1 MLIVFKKMFYIFAVL
16 LVNLYICEYIGNK
29 FTARIELRRGYRI
42 TRIRGAGFPLIR
54 FFKYL
59 SRDNKINIWT
69 FFIFL
74 LSFLMWSAVP
84 ITANLVLIEMDY
96 SLLVAITFYIG
107 LIIILFFN
115 SSRNSY
121 SAIFSEASK
130 KVLILL
136 SFLAPVLFS
145 IVSIVL
151 ISKTLSLKEIVNSQ
165 YQYWN
170 IIFQPLGF
178 ITFFISLFLQ
188 LKLLGISRKSYLST
202 EIDIGK
208 EGIGLGKIV
217 EKISVYMIVLF
228 LIIILN
234 ILYLGGWQNIYF
246 IRGEII
252 LAVKFYF
259 IFILLLLMDKTIG
272 RIDSY
277 KLLVRINW
285 KFLIPVSLVNFIV
298 TLGFFIARNVY
309 NLI

>member
-1 MLIVFKKMFYIFAVL
+1 MLFVFKKMFYIFTVL

-96 SLLVAITFYIG
+96 SLLIAITFYIG

-115 SSRNSY
+115 SSRTSY

-136 SFLAPVLFS
+136 SYLAPVLFS

-217 EKISVYMIVLF
+217 EKISAYMIVLF

-246 IRGEII
+246 IRGEIM

-298 TLGFFIARNVY
+298 TLGFFIARNKY
-309 NLI
+309 SLI

>member
-1 MLIVFKKMFYIFAVL
+1 MLFVLKKIFYIFAIL

-29 FTARIELRRGYRI
+29 LTARTELRRGYRI
-42 TRIRGAGFPLIR
+42 TRRRGDGFPLIR

-59 SRDNKINIWT
+59 SRDSRINIWT

-74 LSFLMWSAVP
+74 LSFLMWSAIP

-96 SLLVAITFYIG
+96 SLPVAITFYIG

-115 SSRNSY
+115 SSRTSY

-165 YQYWN
+165 YQHWN

-228 LIIILN
+228 LITILN

-246 IRGEII
+246 IRGEIV

-259 IFILLLLMDKTIG
+259 IFILLLLMGKAIG

-285 KFLIPVSLVNFIV
+285 KFLIPVSLFNFIV
-298 TLGFFIARNVY
+298 TLGF
-309 NLI
+309 L

>member
-29 FTARIELRRGYRI
+29 LTARMELRRGYRI

>member
-1 MLIVFKKMFYIFAVL
+1 MLFIFKKMFYIFTVL

-29 FTARIELRRGYRI
+29 ITARIELRRGYRI

-59 SRDNKINIWT
+59 SRDNKINFWT

-96 SLLVAITFYIG
+96 SLPVAITFYIG

-115 SSRNSY
+115 SSRTSY

-136 SFLAPVLFS
+136 SFLLPILFS
-145 IVSIVL
+145 TVSIVL

-234 ILYLGGWQNIYF
+234 ILYLGGWQKIYF

-259 IFILLLLMDKTIG
+259 IFILLLLMDKAIG
-272 RIDSY
+272 RVDSY

>member
-1 MLIVFKKMFYIFAVL
+1 MLFVFKKMFYIFAVL

-29 FTARIELRRGYRI
+29 LTARIELRRGYRI

-115 SSRNSY
+115 SSRTSY

-136 SFLAPVLFS
+136 SYLAPVLFS

-246 IRGEII
+246 IRGEIM

-298 TLGFFIARNVY
+298 TLGFFIARNEY
-309 NLI
+309 SLI

>member
-1 MLIVFKKMFYIFAVL
+1 MLFVFKKMFYIFAVL

-59 SRDNKINIWT
+59 ARDSKINIWT

-84 ITANLVLIEMDY
+84 ITASLVLIEMDY

-115 SSRNSY
+115 SSRTSY

-136 SFLAPVLFS
+136 SFLLPILFS
-145 IVSIVL
+145 TVSIVL

-170 IIFQPLGF
+170 IILQPLGF

-188 LKLLGISRKSYLST
+188 LKLLGIIRKSYLST

-217 EKISVYMIVLF
+217 EKISAYMIVLF

-252 LAVKFYF
+252 LTVKFYF
-259 IFILLLLMDKTIG
+259 IFILLLLMDKAIG

-298 TLGFFIARNVY
+298 TLGFFITRNVY

>member
-1 MLIVFKKMFYIFAVL
+1 MFYIFTVL

-29 FTARIELRRGYRI
+29 ITARIELRRGYRI

-59 SRDNKINIWT
+59 SRDNKINFWT

-115 SSRNSY
+115 SSRTSY

-136 SFLAPVLFS
+136 SFLLPILFS
-145 IVSIVL
+145 TVSIVL

-234 ILYLGGWQNIYF
+234 ILYLGGWQKIYF

-259 IFILLLLMDKTIG
+259 IFILLLLMDKAIG
-272 RIDSY
+272 RVDSY

>member
-1 MLIVFKKMFYIFAVL
+1 MLFIFKKMFYIFTVL

-29 FTARIELRRGYRI
+29 ITARIELRRGYRI

-59 SRDNKINIWT
+59 SRDNKINFWT

-96 SLLVAITFYIG
+96 SLPVAITFYIG

-115 SSRNSY
+115 SSRTSY

-136 SFLAPVLFS
+136 SFLLPILFS
-145 IVSIVL
+145 TVSIVL

-234 ILYLGGWQNIYF
+234 ILYLGGWQKIYF

-259 IFILLLLMDKTIG
+259 IFILLLLMDKAIG

>member
-1 MLIVFKKMFYIFAVL
+1 MLFVFKKMFYIFAVL

-29 FTARIELRRGYRI
+29 LTARIELRRGYRI

-84 ITANLVLIEMDY
+84 ITANLVLIETDY

-115 SSRNSY
+115 SSRTSY

-170 IIFQPLGF
+170 IILQPLGF

-234 ILYLGGWQNIYF
+234 ILYLGGWQNIHF
-246 IRGEII
+246 IRGEIM

-298 TLGFFIARNVY
+298 TLGFFIARNKY
-309 NLI
+309 SLI

>member
-1 MLIVFKKMFYIFAVL
+1 MLFIFKKMFYIFTAL
-16 LVNLYICEYIGNK
+16 LVNLYICEYISNK
-29 FTARIELRRGYRI
+29 LTARIELRRGYRI

-59 SRDNKINIWT
+59 SRDSKINIWT

-84 ITANLVLIEMDY
+84 ITANLVLVEMDY

-115 SSRNSY
+115 SSRTSY

-165 YQYWN
+165 YQHWN

-188 LKLLGISRKSYLST
+188 LKLLGLSRKSYLST

-234 ILYLGGWQNIYF
+234 ILYLGGWQDIHF
-246 IRGEII
+246 IRGEIM

-259 IFILLLLMDKTIG
+259 IFILVLLMDKTIG

-298 TLGFFIARNVY
+298 TLGFFIARNEY
-309 NLI
+309 SLI

>member
-1 MLIVFKKMFYIFAVL
+1 MLFVFKKMFYIFTVL

-96 SLLVAITFYIG
+96 SLLIAITFYIG

-115 SSRNSY
+115 SSRTSY

-246 IRGEII
+246 IRGEIM

-298 TLGFFIARNVY
+298 TLGFFIARNKY
-309 NLI
+309 SLI

>member
-1 MLIVFKKMFYIFAVL
+1 MFYIFTVL

-29 FTARIELRRGYRI
+29 LTARIELRRGYRI

-115 SSRNSY
+115 SSRTSY

-246 IRGEII
+246 IRGEIM

-259 IFILLLLMDKTIG
+259 IFILLLLMDKTIV

-298 TLGFFIARNVY
+298 TLGFFIARNKY
-309 NLI
+309 SLI

>member
-29 FTARIELRRGYRI
+29 LTARIELRRGYRI

-74 LSFLMWSAVP
+74 LSFLIWSAVP

-96 SLLVAITFYIG
+96 SLLIATTFYIG

-115 SSRNSY
+115 SSRTSY
-121 SAIFSEASK
+121 NAIFSEASK

-217 EKISVYMIVLF
+217 EKISAYMIVLF

-246 IRGEII
+246 IRGEIM

-298 TLGFFIARNVY
+298 TLGFFIARNKY
-309 NLI
+309 SLI

>member
-1 MLIVFKKMFYIFAVL
+1 MLFIFKKMFYIFTVL
-16 LVNLYICEYIGNK
+16 LVNLYICEYISNK
-29 FTARIELRRGYRI
+29 LTARIELRRGYRI
-42 TRIRGAGFPLIR
+42 TRMSGAGFPLLR
-54 FFKYL
+54 LFKYL
-59 SRDNKINIWT
+59 SRDSKINIWT
-69 FFIFL
+69 FFVFL

-115 SSRNSY
+115 SSRTSY

-151 ISKTLSLKEIVNSQ
+151 ISKTLSLREIVNSQ

-234 ILYLGGWQNIYF
+234 ILYLGGWQDIHF
-246 IRGEII
+246 IRGEIM

-298 TLGFFIARNVY
+298 TLGFFIARNEY
-309 NLI
+309 SLI

>member
-29 FTARIELRRGYRI
+29 LTARIELRRGYRI

-115 SSRNSY
+115 SSRTSY

-178 ITFFISLFLQ
+178 ITFLISLFLQ

-234 ILYLGGWQNIYF
+234 ILYLGGWQKIYF
-246 IRGEII
+246 IRGEIM

-298 TLGFFIARNVY
+298 TLGFFIARNKY
-309 NLI
+309 SLI

>member
-1 MLIVFKKMFYIFAVL
+1 MLFVFKKMFYIFAVL

-59 SRDNKINIWT
+59 ARDSKINIWT

-84 ITANLVLIEMDY
+84 ITASLVLIEMDY

-115 SSRNSY
+115 SSRTSY

-136 SFLAPVLFS
+136 SFLLPILFS
-145 IVSIVL
+145 TVSIVL

-170 IIFQPLGF
+170 IILQPLGF

-217 EKISVYMIVLF
+217 EKISAYMIVLF

-259 IFILLLLMDKTIG
+259 IFILLLLMDKAIG

-277 KLLVRINW
+277 KLLVRIN
-285 KFLIPVSLVNFIV
+285 
-298 TLGFFIARNVY
+298 
-309 NLI
+309 

>member
-1 MLIVFKKMFYIFAVL
+1 MLFVFKKMFYIFAVL

-115 SSRNSY
+115 SSRTSY

-246 IRGEII
+246 IRGEIM

-285 KFLIPVSLVNFIV
+285 KFLIPVSLVNFII
-298 TLGFFIARNVY
+298 TLGFFIARNEY
-309 NLI
+309 SLI

>member
-1 MLIVFKKMFYIFAVL
+1 MLFVFKKMFYIFAVL

-29 FTARIELRRGYRI
+29 LTARIELRRGYRI

-115 SSRNSY
+115 SSRTSY
-121 SAIFSEASK
+121 NAIFSEASK

-246 IRGEII
+246 IRGEIM

-298 TLGFFIARNVY
+298 TLGFFIARNKY
-309 NLI
+309 SLI

>member
-1 MLIVFKKMFYIFAVL
+1 MLFVLKKMIYILAL
-16 LVNLYICEYIGNK
+16 LMVNLYVCEYISNK
-29 FTARIELRRGYRI
+29 LTARMELRRGYRT
-42 TRIRGAGFPLIR
+42 TRARGIGFPLVR

-59 SRDNKINIWT
+59 SRDEKINIWT

-74 LSFLMWSAVP
+74 LSFLIWSVVP

-96 SLLVAITFYIG
+96 SLLIAITFYIG
-107 LIIILFFN
+107 LIIMLFFN
-115 SSRNSY
+115 SSRTSY
-121 SAIFSEASK
+121 SAVFSETGK

-136 SFLAPVLFS
+136 SFLLPVLFS
-145 IVSIVL
+145 VASIVL

-170 IIFQPLGF
+170 IVLQPLGF

-202 EIDIGK
+202 GVNIGK
-208 EGIGLGKIV
+208 EGTGLGKII
-217 EKISVYMIVLF
+217 EKFSVYMIVFF

-234 ILYLGGWQNIYF
+234 ILYLGGWQSIYF
-246 IRGEII
+246 IRGEIM
-252 LAVKFYF
+252 LAIKFYF
-259 IFILLLLMDKTIG
+259 IFVILLLMDRSIG
-272 RIDSY
+272 RIDNY

-298 TLGFFIARNVY
+298 TFGFFIARDVY

>member
-29 FTARIELRRGYRI
+29 LTARIELRRGYRI

-74 LSFLMWSAVP
+74 LSFLIWSAVP

-115 SSRNSY
+115 SSRTSY

-246 IRGEII
+246 IRGEIM

-309 NLI
+309 SLI

>member
-29 FTARIELRRGYRI
+29 LTARIELRRGYRI

-74 LSFLMWSAVP
+74 LSFLIWSAVP

-115 SSRNSY
+115 SSRTSY
-121 SAIFSEASK
+121 NAIFSEASK

-217 EKISVYMIVLF
+217 EKISAYMIVLF

-246 IRGEII
+246 IRGEIM

-298 TLGFFIARNVY
+298 TLGFFIARNEY
-309 NLI
+309 SLI

>member
-1 MLIVFKKMFYIFAVL
+1 
-16 LVNLYICEYIGNK
+16 
-29 FTARIELRRGYRI
+29 
-42 TRIRGAGFPLIR
+42 
-54 FFKYL
+54 
-59 SRDNKINIWT
+59 
-69 FFIFL
+69 
-74 LSFLMWSAVP
+74 
-84 ITANLVLIEMDY
+84 
-96 SLLVAITFYIG
+96 
-107 LIIILFFN
+107 
-115 SSRNSY
+115 
-121 SAIFSEASK
+121 
-130 KVLILL
+130 
-136 SFLAPVLFS
+136 VLFS

-165 YQYWN
+165 YQHWN

-246 IRGEII
+246 IRGEIV

-259 IFILLLLMDKTIG
+259 IFILLLLMDKAIG

-285 KFLIPVSLVNFIV
+285 KFLIPVSLFNFIV
-298 TLGFFIARNVY
+298 TLGFFVARNVY
-309 NLI
+309 SLI

>member
-29 FTARIELRRGYRI
+29 LTARIELRRGYRI

-74 LSFLMWSAVP
+74 LSFLIWSAVP

-115 SSRNSY
+115 SSRTSY
-121 SAIFSEASK
+121 NAIFSEASK

-136 SFLAPVLFS
+136 SFLAPVLFN

-202 EIDIGK
+202 EIGIGK

-246 IRGEII
+246 IRGEIM

-298 TLGFFIARNVY
+298 TLGFFIARNKY
-309 NLI
+309 SLI

>member
-1 MLIVFKKMFYIFAVL
+1 MLFIFKKMFYIFTVL
-16 LVNLYICEYIGNK
+16 LVNLYICEYISNK
-29 FTARIELRRGYRI
+29 LTARIELRRGYRI
-42 TRIRGAGFPLIR
+42 TRMRGAGFPLLR
-54 FFKYL
+54 LFKYL
-59 SRDNKINIWT
+59 SRDSKINIWT
-69 FFIFL
+69 FFVFL

-115 SSRNSY
+115 SSRTSY
-121 SAIFSEASK
+121 SVIFSEVSK

-145 IVSIVL
+145 IASIVL

-165 YQYWN
+165 YRYWN
-170 IIFQPLGF
+170 IILQPLGF
-178 ITFFISLFLQ
+178 IAFFISLFLQ

-234 ILYLGGWQNIYF
+234 ILYLGGWQDIHF
-246 IRGEII
+246 IRGEIM

-298 TLGFFIARNVY
+298 TLGFFIARNEY
-309 NLI
+309 SLI

>member
-29 FTARIELRRGYRI
+29 LTARIELRRGYRI

-115 SSRNSY
+115 SSRTSY

-170 IIFQPLGF
+170 IILQPLGF

-234 ILYLGGWQNIYF
+234 ILYLGGWQKIYF
-246 IRGEII
+246 IRGEIM

-259 IFILLLLMDKTIG
+259 IFILLLLMDKTIV

-298 TLGFFIARNVY
+298 TLGFFIARNKY
-309 NLI
+309 SLI

>member
-29 FTARIELRRGYRI
+29 LTARIELRRGYRI

-115 SSRNSY
+115 SSRTSY

-246 IRGEII
+246 IRGEIM

-309 NLI
+309 SLI

>member
-1 MLIVFKKMFYIFAVL
+1 MLFVFKKMFYIFAVL

-29 FTARIELRRGYRI
+29 LTARIELRRGYRI

-115 SSRNSY
+115 SSRTSY

-170 IIFQPLGF
+170 IILQPLGF

-234 ILYLGGWQNIYF
+234 ILYLGGWQKIYF
-246 IRGEII
+246 IRGEIM

-298 TLGFFIARNVY
+298 TLGFFIARNKY
-309 NLI
+309 SLI

>member
-1 MLIVFKKMFYIFAVL
+1 MLFVFKKMFYIFAVL

-59 SRDNKINIWT
+59 ARDSKINIWT

-84 ITANLVLIEMDY
+84 ITASLVLIEMDY

-115 SSRNSY
+115 SSRTSY

-136 SFLAPVLFS
+136 SFLLPILFS
-145 IVSIVL
+145 TVSIVL

-170 IIFQPLGF
+170 IILQPLGF

-217 EKISVYMIVLF
+217 EKISAYMIVLF

-252 LAVKFYF
+252 LTVKFYF
-259 IFILLLLMDKTIG
+259 IFILLLLMDKAIG